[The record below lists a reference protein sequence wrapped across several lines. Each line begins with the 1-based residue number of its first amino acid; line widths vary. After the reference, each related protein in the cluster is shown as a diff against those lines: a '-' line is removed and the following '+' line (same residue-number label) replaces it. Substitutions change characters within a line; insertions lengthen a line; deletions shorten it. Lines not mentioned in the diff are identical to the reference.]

1 MITMNASVSTVQQG
15 DVQNGQQKQQE
26 EDVTEVVQSN
36 DFSFAHFNLEILS
49 V

>member
-1 MITMNASVSTVQQG
+1 MHPGGSTVQQG
-15 DVQNGQQKQQE
+15 DAQNGQKQQE